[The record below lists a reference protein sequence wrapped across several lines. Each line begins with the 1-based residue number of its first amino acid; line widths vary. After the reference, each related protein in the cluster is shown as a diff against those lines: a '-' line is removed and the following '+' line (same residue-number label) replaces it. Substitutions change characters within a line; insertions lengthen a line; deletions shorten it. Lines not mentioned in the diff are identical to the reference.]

1 VTNHN
6 PYPEIDPPVR
16 NLIRVLNQF
25 PGVKTY
31 TSCGGH
37 AEVENSCQMSEGTWY
52 VDFNV
57 DRSDEGWMSLE
68 FFAWVAYDGMDSGVI
83 LESFAKPPWLNRPGG
98 MLFFRW
104 AGVDAA
110 DPHCSADSFAER
122 LATFRESFYVTAAE
136 AESWEDV

>member
-1 VTNHN
+1 MTNHN
-6 PYPEIDPPVR
+6 AYPEIDPPVR
-16 NLIRVLNQF
+16 NLVRVLNQF

-68 FFAWVAYDGMDSGVI
+68 FFGWIAYDGMDKGVI
-83 LESFAKPPWLNRPGG
+83 LEAYAKPPYLNRPGK

-104 AGVDAA
+104 AGMDPA
-110 DPHCSADSFAER
+110 DPDCSADRFAEWLVDLHR
-122 LATFRESFYVTAAE
+122 KYYVTAAE